1 MRHSGD
7 PSNVGLEAQLKARIE
22 DQLSGCHAEVEGT
35 GGHFVISVVW
45 QQFDGLGRVQR
56 QRKVYSAIKE
66 FMSGDDAPVH
76 AVDRL
81 VTETRGGNATV
92 RTC

>member
-7 PSNVGLEAQLKARIE
+7 SSNVELEAQLRATIE
-22 DQLSGCHAEVEGT
+22 GQLPGSRATIEGT

-45 QQFDGLGRVQR
+45 QEFEGLGRVQR
-56 QRKVYSAIKE
+56 QRRVYSAIKE
-66 FMSGDDAPVH
+66 FMAGVDAPVH

-81 VTETRGGNATV
+81 VTVTPGGK
-92 RTC
+92 